1 MKKDR
6 LSELA
11 VGLSGLSYSEWKQLK
26 MIVDATFRKKKSEM
40 EQKIQIASLDEL
52 QQVSQSLF
60 G

>member
-26 MIVDATFRKKKSEM
+26 MIVDATFRKKKSEIVNANI
-40 EQKIQIASLDEL
+40 K
-52 QQVSQSLF
+52 VSHLTGIRS
-60 G
+60 